1 MYSGYMITRFSLFT
15 VILAVTAAFA
25 VNPSQKF
32 EQIAKQADE
41 ARSADRTNDA
51 IHLYRDGIH
60 LRPGWAE
67 GWWSLGSLLYDQDR
81 FPEAESAFRH
91 FVALTSKPGPA
102 YAFLGLCEYENR
114 DYEPALRHFRD
125 WARIGWAGT
134 RQLID
139 VSVFHFALLLT
150 RQGKFVEALY
160 LLAPEA
166 AKTGDNIALSEAM
179 GLASL
184 RMKIVPEDCPPER
197 REMVWLAG
205 KAALYASQSPP
216 DFQRANEYADRL
228 LAHYNEEPEVH
239 YFRGTIFIFES
250 RYSAAKEQFEAEL
263 RISPQHVPAMLGL
276 ARIDMDEDQL
286 VEAERLAKGSTE
298 LDPHDPEAH
307 HLLGRVLLATGR
319 YQDSVRELETAK
331 QLAPGS
337 ATVRSH
343 LAMAYSHLGRKKEA
357 KAEADAFLALK
368 NKEEILAPP
377 QEKLK
382 LDVQSGRQR

>member
-1 MYSGYMITRFSLFT
+1 MYSCCMITRFSLFI
-15 VILAVTAAFA
+15 VILVATAAF
-25 VNPSQKF
+25 PGTTPKKF

-41 ARSADRTNDA
+41 ARAADRVNDA
-51 IHLYRDGIH
+51 INLYKDGIH
-60 LRPGWAE
+60 LRPAWGE

-81 FPEAESAFRH
+81 FPEAELAFRH
-91 FVALTSKPGPA
+91 FVAITPKPGPA

-114 DYEPALRHFRD
+114 DYDRALRHFRD

-150 RQGKFVEALY
+150 REGKFVEALY
-160 LLAPEA
+160 LLATEA
-166 AKTGDNIALSEAM
+166 GKVGETPTLSEAM

-184 RMKIVPEDCPPER
+184 RMRNVPEDYPPER

-216 DFQRANEYADRL
+216 DFQRADEYSDRL
-228 LAHYNEEPEVH
+228 LSHYNGQPEVH
-239 YFRGTIFIFES
+239 YFRGTIFTFEDK
-250 RYSAAKEQFEAEL
+250 RTEAKEEFKAEL
-263 RISPQHVPAMLGL
+263 RISPQHVPATLGV
-276 ARIDMDEDQL
+276 ARIDIDEDQL
-286 VEAERLAKGSTE
+286 AEAEHLAKRSTD
-298 LDPHDPEAH
+298 LDPQDPEAH

-319 YQDSVRELETAK
+319 YLESARELEVAK

-343 LAMAYSHLGRKKEA
+343 LAMAYNHLGREKEA
-357 KAEADAFLALK
+357 NVEASAFMALK

-382 LDVQSGRQR
+382 LNPHPGQPR